1 MNTNPENKKLVMF
14 DFDGVLVNTAEFW
27 FTLHKTSNGE
37 ITWEQFEE
45 MSHGNFI
52 ETQRERLKDNSYAYP
67 EDYEKK
73 YIDALHTVFS
83 VNDVLHDTILK
94 LSTKYNVCIVSSASS
109 VIISNFLEKE
119 DLLPCFTEVLGYD
132 FHTFKTVKINYLLD
146 KYKIDPEHSI
156 FITDTLGDIKEANE
170 CNVKSIGVT
179 WGLHKIDTLVRG
191 NPAKILDNPV
201 ELFSTI
207 EELLK

>member
-1 MNTNPENKKLVMF
+1 MNEDNKKLVMF

-27 FTLHKTSNGE
+27 FNLHKTSNGD

-52 ETQRERLKDNSYAYP
+52 ETQRKLLNNASYAYP

-73 YIDALHTVFS
+73 YVDALHTVFS
-83 VNDVLHDTILK
+83 VVDVLHDTVLK
-94 LSTKYNVCIVSSASS
+94 LADKHILIIVSSASS

-119 DLLPCFTEVLGYD
+119 NLAPCFKEVLGYD
-132 FHTFKTVKINYLLD
+132 FHTSKVVKINYLLD
-146 KYKIDPEHSI
+146 KYQISPENSV
-156 FITDTLGDIKEANE
+156 FITDTLGDVREANE

-179 WGLHKIDTLVRG
+179 WGLHKAHTLKIG
-191 NPAKILDNPV
+191 NPEIIIDSPIDLLNAVETIL
-201 ELFSTI
+201 
-207 EELLK
+207 K